1 VRPERQDR
9 TSRVVR
15 KPARQKNDPMHL
27 LNDILIILGLSAFV
41 LYVCYLIRVPNIVG
55 FLATGLICGPFGL
68 GLVRDIA
75 AVKLLAEVGVVLLL
89 FTIGLEFSLRNLLHI
104 KRPVLIGGSLQVAIT
119 VFCGFA
125 VSRLFGLPPGVSVL
139 IGFLI
144 SLSSTAI
151 VLKIMQDRAEV
162 ETPHGGTALGILIFQ
177 DIIVVPM
184 MLLIPLLAGEQN
196 GGGQAALWIFL
207 AKVISILAL
216 TIVSARWIVPFA
228 FYNIARTKSREL
240 FLLTVIAIC
249 LAVAWLT
256 YQAGLSLALGA
267 FLAGLIISESEYSHQ
282 ALGDILPFRDVFTS
296 FFFVSIGM
304 LLNVGFFFDHPLY
317 LSSLALGVLF
327 VKALIVVVVAIPL
340 GLSLRTAILVGVAL
354 SQVGEF
360 SFILSEKALQY
371 GLLTGD
377 THQIF
382 LAVSVIT
389 MMATPF
395 ALAASPGIARL
406 ALRLPLPRKI
416 KRGAYPSRR
425 VERVRDKDHLIIV
438 GFGLNGRNLARAARF
453 SGIPHAV
460 IEMNPT
466 VVREERAKGTP
477 IHYGDATQEAIL
489 QHLNIKAAKALVVV
503 INDPS
508 ATRRITELARR
519 LNPKL
524 YLVVRTRFIQEM
536 APLTEL
542 GADEV
547 IPEEFETSVEI
558 FSRILA
564 KYLLPKD
571 EIEKFVAEIRSER
584 YGMLRSLSH
593 EATSCTD
600 LDLCLPDVEIKSFR
614 IAAGSPYVDKTL
626 AQTEL
631 RKKMGVSV
639 LALRRKNQTI
649 SNPPAE
655 TVFQA
660 GDILFMVGE
669 PDRLADAIS
678 RFNPQG

>member
-1 VRPERQDR
+1 
-9 TSRVVR
+9 
-15 KPARQKNDPMHL
+15 MHL
-27 LNDILIILGLSAFV
+27 LNDILIILGLSALV

-89 FTIGLEFSLRNLLHI
+89 FTIGLEFSFRSLLHI

-119 VFCGFA
+119 VFFGFA

-162 ETPHGGTALGILIFQ
+162 ETPHGGAALGILIFQ
-177 DIIVVPM
+177 DIVVVPM
-184 MLLIPLLAGEQN
+184 MLLIPLLAGDPN
-196 GGGQAALWIFL
+196 GGGRAALWIFI

-240 FLLTVIAIC
+240 FLLSVIAIC

-304 LLNVGFFFDHPLY
+304 LLNVGFFFDHPLT

-327 VKALIVVVVAIPL
+327 VKALIVVVVAILL

-371 GLLTGD
+371 GLLAGD

-382 LAVSVIT
+382 LAVSVMT

-395 ALAASPGIARL
+395 AIPG
-406 ALRLPLPRKI
+406 
-416 KRGAYPSRR
+416 
-425 VERVRDKDHLIIV
+425 E
-438 GFGLNGRNLARAARF
+438 
-453 SGIPHAV
+453 AV
-460 IEMNPT
+460 S
-466 VVREERAKGTP
+466 AKGV
-477 IHYGDATQEAIL
+477 AIM
-489 QHLNIKAAKALVVV
+489 VM
-503 INDPS
+503 
-508 ATRRITELARR
+508 TETAR
-519 LNPKL
+519 
-524 YLVVRTRFIQEM
+524 
-536 APLTEL
+536 
-542 GADEV
+542 
-547 IPEEFETSVEI
+547 
-558 FSRILA
+558 
-564 KYLLPKD
+564 
-571 EIEKFVAEIRSER
+571 
-584 YGMLRSLSH
+584 
-593 EATSCTD
+593 
-600 LDLCLPDVEIKSFR
+600 KS
-614 IAAGSPYVDKTL
+614 
-626 AQTEL
+626 
-631 RKKMGVSV
+631 
-639 LALRRKNQTI
+639 
-649 SNPPAE
+649 
-655 TVFQA
+655 
-660 GDILFMVGE
+660 
-669 PDRLADAIS
+669 
-678 RFNPQG
+678 